1 MLAECG
7 LPVVDRAVIQRVFG
21 LGRRQAIEFM
31 HRFGGYEA
39 GHTLLIERSRLL
51 AALEAIASG
60 SEYQQESAR
69 REKLT
74 AALTRFQ
81 RSRRADEVRIGV
93 TPEVFEARMPTLPEA
108 VHLEPGRLEIGFSG
122 SQDLLTKLFSLA
134 QAAANDYEGFQQASD
149 GGRRG

>member
-39 GHTLLIERSRLL
+39 GRTLLIERARLIAGL
-51 AALEAIASG
+51 DAMASG
-60 SEYQQESAR
+60 AEYERETAR

-81 RSRRADEVRIGV
+81 RSRRAEEVRI
-93 TPEVFEARMPTLPEA
+93 EVPPDVFGTRMPTLPVA
-108 VHLEPGRLEIGFSG
+108 VHLEPGRLEIEFSG
-122 SQDLLTKLFSLA
+122 SEDLLTKLFTLA
-134 QAAANDYEGFQQASD
+134 QAAANDFEGFRQASD
-149 GGRRG
+149 GVE